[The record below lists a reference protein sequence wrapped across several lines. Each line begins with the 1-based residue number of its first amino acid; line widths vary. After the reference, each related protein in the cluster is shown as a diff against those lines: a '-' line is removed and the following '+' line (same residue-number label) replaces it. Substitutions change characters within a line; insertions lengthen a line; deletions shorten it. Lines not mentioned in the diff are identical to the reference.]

1 MSKRK
6 TLDPRMLAQFTGS
19 THCYRHGLV
28 REVLYTEGVEYVAE
42 TAGAYWL
49 LDEIAWAQRY
59 VIPVKREDFQ
69 VWELKVEANHR
80 ATLTAVMAM
89 GGSCGPSGSTA
100 RISPNR
106 ASACST
112 PIASST
118 CPASTERQDNRTIL
132 EVLQK

>member
-19 THCYRHGLV
+19 THFYRHGLV

-59 VIPVKREDFQ
+59 VIPVKAEDFQ
-69 VWELKVEANHR
+69 VWELKVEAHQR
-80 ATLTAVMAM
+80 ATLT
-89 GGSCGPSGSTA
+89 CGDGDGRELWAKRIEWTDFPEPGIRFYYANWVIHLPS
-100 RISPNR
+100 
-106 ASACST
+106 
-112 PIASST
+112 
-118 CPASTERQDNRTIL
+118 EY
-132 EVLQK
+132 